1 MIKITPEQLKIV
13 AEILSKHVPGAQV
26 RAFGSRVNGTPKP
39 YSDLDLAIIAGKKL
53 DIASLGALREAFAE
67 SDLPFRVDIIDWHST
82 SLQFKKI
89 VEAGYEAIIL
99 PKT

>member
-1 MIKITPEQLKIV
+1 MIKITPEQLKV
-13 AEILSKHVPGAQV
+13 VTEILSKHVPGSEV

-39 YSDLDLAIIAGKKL
+39 YSDLDLAIIAGKEL

-82 SLQFKKI
+82 SPQFKKI
-89 VEAGYEAIIL
+89 EEAGSEIIYHVRG
-99 PKT
+99 